1 MTTNTNDHLPL
12 RLIQSETLPPSPT
25 VSTTTGSTI
34 ADFLPDFAGY
44 AWVAYAAS
52 SLLVI
57 SHFPSPLSPH
67 QSHLHPLFR
76 QVIPLSPPAAVSAVA
91 WSAVVPSSGD
101 LAAVVD
107 HRVFLFRYDSSPG
120 SFCWSQTAV
129 LAQCAKVDAIA
140 WTNSGDGIISAGAE
154 VILWKRN
161 IKSWEIAW
169 KFKIKVPQTLV
180 STTWSIEGPSATGA
194 YPTQLHDNGLGSIT
208 CNTSHCV
215 TVYHYD
221 GKSGCVSSELR
232 HPQPVFAIQWRPS
245 GGSQSN
251 RAALYAPRH
260 VMLTSCLDGTV
271 RLWSEVDGNR
281 IRKGAK
287 DNQDA
292 STSRRSF
299 CVVGV
304 IEINHS
310 LNGTLG
316 TDIFLTWALDI
327 EGLVCVGDGQ
337 LFCTDKNQNDEVG
350 RCEWLVG
357 LGPGKMLT
365 FWAVHCLDDIATI
378 RSPRVTLWK
387 RQELLESDIKKSY
400 KSDHVNCT
408 EGSRLNKAVIW
419 RNQRCGPPALCAVVQ
434 LSACNSLAWSV
445 LYNQSL
451 VKMEEN
457 PSQICENKLYCQS
470 GGVLDTIGHT
480 GKLLQVAVHPFM
492 CKVQLAVSLD
502 SNGGLIFWSTTT
514 SSYSISS
521 LPSFTPS
528 WQLIGKMTLHD
539 NPSQEISLNWA
550 PLCLGE
556 DPILLVGHI
565 SGIDV
570 HIVKISNTK
579 GQATTC
585 HKLSTIPFLGR
596 DFLNGPDKI
605 ASFPLDSTCEDSYNF
620 DNFLLL
626 GIWMKSFQVESW
638 KVALHCYESSGGS
651 CQCKSDIDRDAECFT
666 RVYKTDFDGKRYC
679 LAVNHCSSYFPNGC
693 DEVTSISVVSPSSVT
708 SSLHKISDVES
719 DLYPNKC
726 SYHIITGHHDG
737 KSRIWR
743 IKMSEVSEVCMPF
756 ELVGMLSS
764 VTGSVSAIS
773 AADWGQKIATI
784 CSNDQ
789 AYVLC
794 IWEPQHLANG
804 GTFVLEDKIDLIEE
818 VIALHWL
825 VIDNMLFLGVCF
837 QNELHIYSRKVYSV
851 LTPTETR
858 NWVCVAIV
866 RNSNTIRDFLLGPN
880 GTIVVIHVNYFSL
893 FIPWSFRMGNK
904 HLSGSYVTLNSA
916 LSIQN
921 EMDRDSPESC
931 SRKFYLCEE
940 LPSENISDE
949 GLIFPPLTR
958 NSYCAV
964 ESESQP
970 LITSYNSNHHL
981 KMTEVAES
989 ICGPL
994 PFYHPEALLM
1004 NIYSGNWKRA
1014 NVAVSHLIECLAS
1027 NSASERRVNLA
1038 KSSTAVSQVNLSNYF
1053 EGQMLS
1059 GRTSQVFQWSRD
1071 PSTTTWS
1078 SNSESGLMQ
1087 FSAGDTTNMFTAS
1100 VSSSKSPG
1108 FQEVLEKLW
1117 VHEVLT
1123 DSQKLK
1129 MFAIV
1134 DLLREINNSQYAS
1147 AFESL
1152 DEPGRR
1158 FWCAIR
1164 LQQLESHIEYSR
1176 KPSVE
1181 ELVIDSQLIGWAFQ
1195 SDCHMNLF
1203 NTILPTEPTW
1213 VEMRKIGIGFW
1224 FTNLTDLRT
1233 KMEKLARCQYLRKK
1247 DPKDCALLYIAL
1259 NRHQVLAGLFKISKD
1274 EKDKPLVAFLSRNFQ
1289 EEKNKAAASKNA
1301 YVLMGRHQFGLAI
1314 AFFLLSGDIISAV
1327 TVCAKTLGDGQLAL
1341 VICRLLEG
1349 LSGPSE
1355 RHLISK
1361 ILLPSAIEKE
1371 DYWLAS
1377 VLEWMLGNY
1386 FQSVMTFVGLQGNS
1400 SDTEPEKS
1408 KHPAF
1413 LDPSIGQYC
1422 LLLATKNSLRNALG
1436 ELNTAVLSQ
1445 WAMAMIACA
1454 FKKCGL
1460 PLEALEC
1467 LSTSTSTITVPNN
1480 GTVHEKYDILPRIFR
1495 PSPADSS
1502 RWLSNEVSYC
1512 LAYQSKLDLAM
1523 VYIAKLLREH
1533 PGWRDNSLDL
1543 TDARTCSLEHKM
1555 SQLGGLLE
1563 SFEQKLD
1570 SSFAY
1575 LEQKFKLLRNTL
1587 LCKVCFVYV
1596 NPTEV
1601 IVSVGKNAI
1610 TSNLFI
1616 FQVFV
1621 FLDNN
1626 GQLSIG
1632 YRLLQGSSQI
1642 HLPSLAHVVSSSS
1655 QLFNL
1660 LVKDAENLSCSLS
1673 RFVTTGSMASL
1684 HLLASPENTLF
1695 DKNPYYC
1702 FPYVEFYTKGFM
1714 SSMCSLTSALMML
1727 CKDGSEDLTR
1737 QLIMTI
1743 DLCQYSLCFTS
1754 AILQRND
1761 KALDALLQPIMASCS
1776 NGINREVEMANLKA
1790 KLGEVM
1796 EALNPKSSNVS
1807 TANKLVNQGVLHG
1820 DGGDKMITIPED
1832 ERFLI
1837 LGASLWKHLSK
1848 FIKRQLGNLTSN
1860 SVTDMTQASSVYTES
1875 QDNGFLEL
1883 DRRVMMIF
1891 IDVMENTLT
1900 HISFHAAMQLAVFFW
1915 HKTGSGNSVG
1925 TLMWLEEFSQ
1935 SKLSVFAEQS
1945 GENSGYSKVTD
1956 ENALL
1961 SSTEM
1966 LAKFCNDPKIIS
1978 ELLAQLPMKLSE
1990 SIHLNPT
1997 RGWNHFHMGAL
2008 QDHEK
2013 LESYKQEGIF
2023 DSSPRGGGSGDKSP
2037 SVSEQS
2043 HYLLDSD
2050 VKGAALTNEV
2060 APFRSPREIHRR
2072 NGELLE
2078 ALCINS
2084 IEQRRAAVASNKK
2097 GIVYF
2102 DLGDGLPSKASSN
2115 FVWEEADW
2123 PQKGWAGTKST
2134 PVPTCVAPGV
2144 GLGSSKGSHLGLGGA
2159 IVGDGSQAR
2168 LGKELTGGG
2177 AFGIPDYAGIGASGL
2192 GWGIQDDFDK
2202 SIDPPA
2208 TLDNISVRALA
2219 SHPSR
2224 PYFLAGSSNTHI
2236 YLWEF
2241 GEEKAVATYGVL
2253 PAANV
2258 PPPYALASVT
2268 ALQFDCSGHRFTNC
2282 AADGTVCTW
2291 QLEVGGRSNVRP
2303 TDSFLCFNGHASDI
2317 CYVATS
2323 GSIIASAGYSSNGV
2337 NVVIWDTL
2345 APPTSSRASV
2355 MCHEGGA
2362 CSISVFDNDVG
2373 TGSISPLIVTGGKG
2387 GDVGLHDF
2395 RYIATGKTKRHKHSN
2410 TLERATD
2417 TAAIDV
2423 QLSSNAGDQNRH
2435 GMLWDGDVKLWDAKK
2450 ARLVYH
2456 WPKLHERHTFLQRST
2471 QSFGGVTR
2479 VGLTDIQV
2487 ISDGFLTCGGD
2498 GLVFGRVFE
2507 VLGRCLW
2514 RWVEFLM
2521 RIAGRVVVVDA
2532 GDDVLVMSSV
2542 QRRFSGSSGDSL
2554 WSWLA
2559 VVWVVVDG

>member
-1 MTTNTNDHLPL
+1 MI
-12 RLIQSETLPPSPT
+12 RLLT
-25 VSTTTGSTI
+25 
-34 ADFLPDFAGY
+34 
-44 AWVAYAAS
+44 
-52 SLLVI
+52 
-57 SHFPSPLSPH
+57 
-67 QSHLHPLFR
+67 
-76 QVIPLSPPAAVSAVA
+76 
-91 WSAVVPSSGD
+91 D
-101 LAAVVD
+101 L
-107 HRVFLFRYDSSPG
+107 
-120 SFCWSQTAV
+120 

-154 VILWKRN
+154 VILWKRD

-169 KFKIKVPQTLV
+169 KFKTKVPQTLV
-180 STTWSIEGPSATGA
+180 STTWSLEGPLATGA
-194 YPTQLHDNGLGSIT
+194 YPTQLHDNRLGSTT
-208 CNTSHCV
+208 CNTSHYV

-245 GGSQSN
+245 GGSQAN

-260 VMLTSCLDGTV
+260 VVLTSCLDGTV
-271 RLWSEVDGNR
+271 RLWSEVDGSR

-292 STSRRSF
+292 STSRLSF

-316 TDIFLTWALDI
+316 TDIFLTWALDL

-337 LFCTDKNQNDEVG
+337 LFCTEKNQNDEVG
-350 RCEWLVG
+350 KCEWLIG
-357 LGPGKMLT
+357 LGPGKIVT
-365 FWAVHCLDDIATI
+365 FWAVHCLDDIATM

-387 RQELLESDIKKSY
+387 RQELLDSDKKISC

-408 EGSRLNKAVIW
+408 EGSRLIKAVIW
-419 RNQRCGPPALCAVVQ
+419 RNQRCGPPALCSVVQ

-451 VKMEEN
+451 VKMEEK
-457 PSQICENKLYCQS
+457 PSQTQICETDNKLYCQS
-470 GGVLDTIGHT
+470 GGALDTIGHT

-514 SSYSISS
+514 SSYSISG
-521 LPSFTPS
+521 LPSFTPP
-528 WQLIGKMTLHD
+528 WQLIGKMILHD
-539 NPSQEISLNWA
+539 NPSQEMSLNWA
-550 PLCLGE
+550 PLCVGE

-565 SGIDV
+565 RGIDV
-570 HIVKISNTK
+570 HIIKVSNNK
-579 GQATTC
+579 EQGTTC
-585 HKLSTIPFLGR
+585 YKLCTIPFLGH
-596 DFLNGPDKI
+596 DHLNGPDKI
-605 ASFPLDSTCEDSYNF
+605 ASFPLDSTYGDSSNF

-626 GIWMKSFQVESW
+626 GIWINSFRAESW

-651 CQCKSDIDRDAECFT
+651 CRCKSDTDKDAECST
-666 RVYKTDFDGKRYC
+666 WVYKTDFAGKRYC
-679 LAVNHCSSYFPNGC
+679 LVVNHCSSYFPNGC
-693 DEVTSISVVSPSSVT
+693 DEVTSISAVSPSSST
-708 SSLHKISDVES
+708 PSMSDVG
-719 DLYPNKC
+719 DNLYLNKC
-726 SYHIITGHHDG
+726 SYHIITGHIDG

-743 IKMSEVSEVCMPF
+743 IKMPEVPEVRMPF

-764 VTGSVSAIS
+764 FTGSVSAIS

-784 CSNDQ
+784 CSNDH
-789 AYVLC
+789 AHMLC
-794 IWEPQHLANG
+794 IWEPQHLTNG
-804 GTFVLEDKIDLIEE
+804 GTFELEDKIDLIEE

-825 VIDNMLFLGVCF
+825 VIENMLFLGVCF
-837 QNELHIYSRKVYSV
+837 QNELHIYSRRFYSV
-851 LTPTETR
+851 LTPTETQ

-866 RNSNTIRDFLLGPN
+866 RNSTNIRDFLLGPN
-880 GTIVVIHVNYFSL
+880 GTIVVIHVDYFSL
-893 FIPWSFRMGNK
+893 FIPWSFPMGNK
-904 HLSGSYVTLNSA
+904 HLSDGHVTLNSA

-921 EMDRDSPESC
+921 EMDRDCPESC
-931 SRKFYLCEE
+931 TRKICVCQE
-940 LPSENISDE
+940 LPSEKISDE
-949 GLIFPPLTR
+949 SVLFPPLTKK
-958 NSYCAV
+958 SYCPV
-964 ESESQP
+964 ESGSQPP
-970 LITSYNSNHHL
+970 LITSDNSNHLL

-1027 NSASERRVNLA
+1027 NSASEQRPA
-1038 KSSTAVSQVNLSNYF
+1038 KSSTSVSQVNLSNYF
-1053 EGQMLS
+1053 EGQVLS

-1087 FSAGDTTNMFTAS
+1087 FSAGDMTNMFTAS
-1100 VSSSKSPG
+1100 LSSSKSSG
-1108 FQEVLEKLW
+1108 FQEILEKLRA
-1117 VHEVLT
+1117 HEVLT

-1134 DLLREINNSQYAS
+1134 DLLREMNNSQSAS

-1164 LQQLESHIEYSR
+1164 LQQLEFHIR
-1176 KPSVE
+1176 DGTKPSVE
-1181 ELVIDSQLIGWAFQ
+1181 ELVVDSQLIGWAFQ

-1203 NTILPTEPTW
+1203 DTIIPTEPTW
-1213 VEMRKIGIGFW
+1213 AEMRKIGIGFW
-1224 FTNLTDLRT
+1224 FANLTDLRT
-1233 KMEKLARCQYLRKK
+1233 KMEKLARCQYLKK
-1247 DPKDCALLYIAL
+1247 RDPKDCALLYIAL

-1301 YVLMGRHQFGLAI
+1301 YVLMGRHQFELAI

-1327 TVCAKTLGDGQLAL
+1327 TVCAKNLGDGQLAL
-1341 VICRLLEG
+1341 VICRLVEG
-1349 LSGPSE
+1349 QSGPSE

-1361 ILLPSAIEKE
+1361 ILLPSAVEKE

-1377 VLEWMLGNY
+1377 VLEWMLGNF
-1386 FQSVMTFVGLQGNS
+1386 FQSVLTVIGLQGYSNG
-1400 SDTEPEKS
+1400 TKPEKS
-1408 KHPAF
+1408 KHPAL

-1445 WAMAMIACA
+1445 WAMAMTASA
-1454 FKKCGL
+1454 LKKCGL
-1460 PLEALEC
+1460 PLEALEY
-1467 LSTSTSTITVPNN
+1467 LSTSASNITVPDD

-1495 PSPADSS
+1495 PSPDDSS
-1502 RWLSNEVSYC
+1502 RWLSNGVSNY

-1523 VYIAKLLREH
+1523 VYIAKLIREH
-1533 PGWRDNSLDL
+1533 PGWCGTCLAS
-1543 TDARTCSLEHKM
+1543 TDARTCSLEDKM
-1555 SQLGGLLE
+1555 NQLGDLE
-1563 SFEQKLD
+1563 SFERKLD
-1570 SSFAY
+1570 SSLAY
-1575 LEQKFKLLRNTL
+1575 LEQKFNLLRNAL
-1587 LCKVCFVYV
+1587 LDK
-1596 NPTEV
+1596 
-1601 IVSVGKNAI
+1601 
-1610 TSNLFI
+1610 
-1616 FQVFV
+1616 VFV
-1621 FLDNN
+1621 FLDSSR
-1626 GQLSIG
+1626 QLHIG
-1632 YRLLQGSSQI
+1632 YRLLQGSSSQV
-1642 HLPSLAHVVSSSS
+1642 HLPSLTHVISCSS
-1655 QLFNL
+1655 QLFNH
-1660 LVKDAENLSCSLS
+1660 LVKDAENLSYSLS
-1673 RFVTTGSMASL
+1673 RFVTAGSMASL
-1684 HLLASPENTLF
+1684 HLLASP
-1695 DKNPYYC
+1695 KN
-1702 FPYVEFYTKGFM
+1702 FQFVEFYSKGFM
-1714 SSMCSLTSALMML
+1714 SSMRSLTSALMML
-1727 CKDGSEDLTR
+1727 CKGESEDLIR
-1737 QLIMTI
+1737 QLIMAL
-1743 DLCQYSLCFTS
+1743 DFCQYCLYFTS

-1761 KALDALLQPIMASCS
+1761 KALDALLQPMLASCS
-1776 NGINREVEMANLKA
+1776 NGINREVDMPNLKA
-1790 KLGEVM
+1790 ILGEVM
-1796 EALNPKSSNVS
+1796 EALNPKSSSVS

-1820 DGGDKMITIPED
+1820 DGGDKMIKIPED
-1832 ERFLI
+1832 ERFMI

-1848 FIKRQLGNLTSN
+1848 FIKCQLGNLTSN
-1860 SVTDMTQASSVYTES
+1860 PMTDMTQASSVCTEPE
-1875 QDNGFLEL
+1875 DNDFLEL
-1883 DRRVMMIF
+1883 VRRVMMIF
-1891 IDVMENTLT
+1891 TDVMENTIT
-1900 HISFHAAMQLAVFFW
+1900 HISFHTAMQLAVFFW
-1915 HKTGSGNSVG
+1915 HKTRGGNSIG

-1935 SKLSVFAEQS
+1935 SKLGVFAEQS
-1945 GENSGYSKVTD
+1945 GENSGYSNATD
-1956 ENALL
+1956 ENTVL

-1966 LAKFCNDPKIIS
+1966 LAKFFNDPKTIS
-1978 ELLAQLPMKLSE
+1978 ELLAQLPIKLSE
-1990 SIHLNPT
+1990 LIHLNPA
-1997 RGWNHFHMGAL
+1997 RGWNHFHTGAL
-2008 QDHEK
+2008 QNHEK

-2023 DSSPRGGGSGDKSP
+2023 DNSPRGGGGGGDKGP

-2043 HYLLDSD
+2043 RYPLDSD
-2050 VKGAALTNEV
+2050 VKGAALTDEV
-2060 APFRSPREIHRR
+2060 APFRTPREIHRR

-2084 IEQRRAAVASNKK
+2084 IEQQRAAVASNKK

-2102 DLGDGLPSKASSN
+2102 DLGDGLPSKASSD

-2123 PQKGWAGTKST
+2123 PKKGWAGTKST
-2134 PVPTCVAPGV
+2134 PVPTRVAPGV

-2177 AFGIPDYAGIGASGL
+2177 AFGIPDYAGIGATGM

-2258 PPPYALASVT
+2258 TPPYALASVT
-2268 ALQFDCSGHRFTNC
+2268 ALQFDCSGHRFADC
-2282 AADGTVCTW
+2282 ASDGTVCTW

-2303 TDSFLCFNGHASDI
+2303 TDSSLCFNGHASDI

-2410 TLERATD
+2410 TLERDAD

-2435 GMLWDGDVKLWDAKK
+2435 GMLWYIPKAHSGSVTKISTIPNTSFFLTGGRDGDVKLWDAKR
-2450 ARLVYH
+2450 ARLVHH
-2456 WPKLHERHTFLQRST
+2456 WPKLHERHTFLQRSSH
-2471 QSFGGVTR
+2471 SFGGVTR

-2498 GLVFGRVFE
+2498 GSVKLVQ
-2507 VLGRCLW
+2507 LNN
-2514 RWVEFLM
+2514 
-2521 RIAGRVVVVDA
+2521 IA
-2532 GDDVLVMSSV
+2532 
-2542 QRRFSGSSGDSL
+2542 F
-2554 WSWLA
+2554 
-2559 VVWVVVDG
+2559 